1 MRDAHFWLPVL
12 GYYTGAR
19 LGELVQ
25 LHVADVHLNGSVPY
39 IDISEEGGEARGSG
53 SEKSVKSEAGIRKV
67 PIHPDVM
74 ALGFAAFVAKVAKDK
89 RGKRL
94 FWQVGFGADGQAST
108 VFSKWFARLMD
119 KAGLRDPSLV
129 FHSFRHTAED
139 AFRNA
144 LLPQYTTDRIIG
156 HSGGKV
162 SDGYGEGIS
171 LETASEALI
180 KAKLPLSLLGVV
192 APTGTQ

>member
-1 MRDAHFWLPVL
+1 
-12 GYYTGAR
+12 

-25 LHVADVHLNGSVPY
+25 LHVADIHLDGPVPY
-39 IDISEEGGEARGSG
+39 INISEDGGELRGSG
-53 SEKSVKSEAGIRKV
+53 LEKSVKSDAGVRKV

-74 ALGFAAFVAKVAKDK
+74 ALGFVAFVAKALKDK
-89 RGKRL
+89 RNKRL
-94 FWQVGFGADGQAST
+94 FWEVAFGADGQAST

-119 KAGLRDPSLV
+119 KAGLSDPSLV

-144 LLPQYTTDRIIG
+144 SAQQYVIDRIIG

-180 KAKLPLSLLGVV
+180 KAKLPVSLLKLIH
-192 APTGTQ
+192 